1 MKSILRKLDVLS
13 VFAAWALL
21 IVFFASLAYAKFFSD
36 AEASAIHLV
45 YLFGA
50 FIGAVVLHIVLSFLN
65 RCPHCNQC
73 LTVQCFEK
81 PHSASS
87 GSWDKV
93 VWHCF
98 SGSVVCIRCGKRVAT
113 NDL

>member
-21 IVFFASLAYAKFFSD
+21 IVFFVSLAYAKFFTD
-36 AEASAIHLV
+36 PEASAIYLV
-45 YLFGA
+45 YLFGT
-50 FIGAVVLHIVLSFLN
+50 FIGAVVMHIVLSIFN
-65 RCPHCNQC
+65 RCPHCNHC

-81 PHSASS
+81 PHSALS

-93 VWHCF
+93 VWHWF
-98 SGSVVCIRCGKRVAT
+98 SGSVVCIHCGKRVAI